1 MPAFLHRPVPSFDG
15 DIMTEGIERTA
26 NKLIARSIYWT
37 AVQFSSGLDGGEKF
51 SLGARMQGGCKGHAM
66 AGGRINKPHSP
77 PAKIFRPSPESNKTR
92 AKAKAK
98 ASFE

>member
-1 MPAFLHRPVPSFDG
+1 
-15 DIMTEGIERTA
+15 MTEGIERTA

-37 AVQFSSGLDGGEKF
+37 AVQFSGDVLEAKIILLDGMMK
-51 SLGARMQGGCKGHAM
+51 GGCKGHAM
-66 AGGRINKPHSP
+66 AGTTGNKPHSP